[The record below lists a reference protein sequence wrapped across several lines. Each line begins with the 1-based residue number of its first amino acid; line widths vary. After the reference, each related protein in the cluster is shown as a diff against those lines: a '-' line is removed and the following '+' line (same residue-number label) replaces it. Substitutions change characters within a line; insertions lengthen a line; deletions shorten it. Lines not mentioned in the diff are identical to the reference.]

1 MFHLRSSKLAGAAAA
16 LLLTFVPAQGQEQ
29 EITAQEADAYFRQI
43 QKEAVEIM
51 RSRDS
56 GRLRQWVEANIVDG
70 AVMQASVTLHHHGV
84 RKGFIELTLTK
95 DDMLNMSSLFAGA
108 LGQGVFDDYALEVT
122 VTEVLP
128 LGPDAATASVRWT
141 ERISINPG
149 QAGSEGNQPG
159 QQRQPV
165 TIEANAD
172 CTHLLRR
179 SEDALVLGLSTCKGE
194 VSF

>member
-56 GRLRQWVEANIVDG
+56 GRLRQWVEANIGNG

-95 DDMLNMSSLFAGA
+95 DDMLNMSSLVAGA

-149 QAGSEGNQPG
+149 
-159 QQRQPV
+159 
-165 TIEANAD
+165 
-172 CTHLLRR
+172 
-179 SEDALVLGLSTCKGE
+179 
-194 VSF
+194 